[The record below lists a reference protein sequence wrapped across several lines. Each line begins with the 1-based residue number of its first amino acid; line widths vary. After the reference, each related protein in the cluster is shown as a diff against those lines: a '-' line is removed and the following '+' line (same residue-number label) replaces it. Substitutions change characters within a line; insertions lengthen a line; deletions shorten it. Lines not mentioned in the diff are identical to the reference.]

1 MEEELRTLKQNKAIH
16 KYFSLLSEEFNNA
29 GLSMTKVLKPG
40 IDIDWTPEMI
50 KKYLWKPVQDTMLD
64 KKSTTKLNTKEV
76 SKIYETLNRLTA
88 QKFGI
93 SVVFPSNEEPMI

>member
-1 MEEELRTLKQNKAIH
+1 MEEQRTLQQNKAIH
-16 KYFSLLSEEFNNA
+16 KYFELLADELNNA

-40 IDIDWTPEMI
+40 VEIDWSPSMV

-64 KKSTTKLNTKEV
+64 KESTTKLNTKEV